1 MILVALS
8 FVWVTQRSFDDS
20 SALEITPNSA
30 PSASDASAGAGPGES
45 APDTTA
51 PIDYR
56 VGLLGS
62 PSTDN
67 FWAYYGREATVWNAY
82 VLGATKPALYG
93 LEPGSNELTADLA
106 SSKAAEPEQDGDEWE
121 VTVVLGDEAL
131 WSDGRPITS
140 GDFLFTFETVRELG
154 LQGGWETA
162 YPDNLHAV
170 EVSDAKTLTLVFRDR
185 PVLAEWPYGVGL
197 APVMPSH
204 VWQPIVNDADTPQ
217 ALYDASGADDVSGG
231 PLSVVNWKK
240 GSIRAVAH
248 RTDGTSLSTVVFWIY
263 ANEASAVSAM
273 IAAEIDTVLSPGG
286 LTPDG
291 VSVLEGVDDIA
302 IETSP
307 ANSIRYLGFNLH
319 REPMS
324 DQAFRMALALLFDR
338 AAAVSDVVPGA
349 EPAYSLIPPANEAW
363 YDETTWRSLAAP
375 FNRNLNQRL
384 QKALKGLR
392 DTGYTWVERPKVV
405 KGSLTAGTGL
415 EIHGVA
421 PAPLTILTSGDKHD
435 PARPEYAHRLES
447 TLEVLGFD
455 VRPVETDFDT
465 VVDLAFTPP
474 DEGPRT
480 YDMYLLGW
488 TLGNPA
494 LPDFYEEFFV
504 ENGAINSTGYSR
516 EGFDDA
522 WASYRGASTHS
533 EAVEALWE
541 MEEMLADDL
550 PYLPLYHPIVTEAYR
565 SDRVEFGLSEVLGGL
580 HSRIGGIGD
589 LSPAQ

>member
-8 FVWVTQRSFDDS
+8 LVWIAQRGFGDS
-20 SALEITPNSA
+20 SDFELAPNEPPPTSE
-30 PSASDASAGAGPGES
+30 AGPGVALDQS
-45 APDTTA
+45 TA
-51 PIDYR
+51 DPVQPIDYR

-82 VLGATKPALYG
+82 VLGATKPALYA
-93 LEPGSNELTADLA
+93 LEPGANQLTADLA
-106 SSKAAEPEQDGDEWE
+106 TTPIAEPQQDDGKWK
-121 VTVVLGDEAL
+121 VTLELGAGAK

-162 YPDNLHAV
+162 YPGNLQAV
-170 EVSDAKTLTLVFRDR
+170 EASDERTLTLVFDQR

-204 VWQPIVNDADTPQ
+204 VWQEVADDADRPK
-217 ALYDASGADDVSGG
+217 ALYDVSGDDDVSGG
-231 PLSVVNWKK
+231 PLAIVAWEK
-240 GSIRAVAH
+240 GSITAAAH
-248 RTDGTSLSTVVFWIY
+248 RTRGRDLASVTFEIY
-263 ANEASAVSAM
+263 GDETSAVTAM
-273 IAAEIDTVLSPGG
+273 ASAEIDTLLSPGG

-291 VSVLEGVDDIA
+291 ETMLEGWDDIA

-324 DQAFRMALALLFDR
+324 EPAFRQALALLFDR
-338 AAAVSDVVPGA
+338 AGTADEVVPGA
-349 EPAYSLIPPANEAW
+349 KPAYSLIPPANEAW
-363 YDETTWRSLAAP
+363 YDDEEWQSLAAP
-375 FNRNLNQRL
+375 FDRKLNWRL
-384 QKALKGLR
+384 AKALKGLR
-392 DTGYTWVERPKVV
+392 DTGYTWAEKPKVV
-405 KGSLTAGTGL
+405 EGELIAGTGL
-415 EIHGVA
+415 AIDGLE

-435 PARPEYAHRLES
+435 PARPEYASRIEA
-447 TLEVLGFD
+447 TLEILGFD

-465 VVDLAFTPP
+465 VVDLAFTPR

-494 LPDFYEEFFV
+494 LPNFYEEFFV
-504 ENGAINSTGYSR
+504 ENGAINSTGYTR
-516 EGFDDA
+516 GGFDEA
-522 WASYRGASTHS
+522 WEAYRGAATHS
-533 EAVEALWE
+533 EAVAALWD
-541 MEEMLADDL
+541 MERMLANDL
-550 PYLPLYHPIVTEAYR
+550 PYLPLYHPTLVEAYR
-565 SDRVEFGLSEVLGGL
+565 SDRVQFGLSEVLGGL
-580 HSRIGGIGD
+580 HSRLGGIGD
-589 LSPAQ
+589 LSPVQ